1 MGLSLN
7 VSADEMRSMLRIQH
21 DKLDSELLCL
31 KEAFLIDIAICGV
44 RRIPDSDNLAKAAL
58 RMYLRWQENYNSEAE
73 RYKTA
78 YEHMKI
84 AMSLAEEYR
93 EAASEK

>member
-1 MGLSLN
+1 MGLGLN

-21 DKLDSELLCL
+21 NKLDSELLCL
-31 KEAFLIDIAICGV
+31 KEAFLTDIAICGV
-44 RRIPDSDNLAKAAL
+44 NRIPDGDNLVKAAL

-73 RYKTA
+73 RYKEA

-84 AMSLAEEYR
+84 AMSLAEEYKG
-93 EAASEK
+93 AGNEK